1 MHLRCQE
8 IQIDLGPVD
17 LMIPA
22 IPVAPM
28 NRLTAHQLLSSLWQ
42 QKLLNRLKKRSHKV
56 K

>member
-42 QKLLNRLKKRSHKV
+42 QKLLNRLKTRSHKV